1 MVPVDRRAFL
11 RQSFAF
17 SLLAGGAARGLHGL
31 PAAVD
36 RKASHAL
43 ILGDWGWYEN
53 QTAQMAV
60 AGAMADYMRKQKI
73 KAEALLLLGDS
84 FYGPLP
90 GGASDARWLTQ
101 FENMY
106 SRTTFDCPAYSVM
119 GNHEYQ
125 VLPVNKVAAN
135 LAYAKTPGTRWTQPA
150 LWYSYDF
157 PAKNPLMT
165 VIALDSNVPGKRR
178 DNGVDFT
185 LTAEQQ
191 AEQLAWFK
199 AELQKPRT
207 TPFLTVIGHHP
218 VYSNGPH
225 GDHPVLIAEWEPL
238 LREHGVH
245 LYLAGHDHDLQHLEF
260 AGHPTSFVCSGA
272 GGAQSYP
279 LKITEAYRGPYAQ
292 QVYGFTHL
300 ELTAKTMTI
309 RHLDEHGM
317 VVHAFSKSADGKVQ
331 MLTTV

>member
-1 MVPVDRRAFL
+1 MAQTIHRREFL

-17 SLLAGGAARGLHGL
+17 SLLAGGAAQGLAK
-31 PAAVD
+31 PAD
-36 RKASHAL
+36 TTASHAFL
-43 ILGDWGWYEN
+43 LGDWGWYDN
-53 QTAQMAV
+53 QVAQTAV
-60 AGAMADYMRKQKI
+60 ARAMVDYASGQNI
-73 KAEALLLLGDS
+73 KPQALLLLGDS

-90 GGASDARWLTQ
+90 GGATDPRWKTQ
-101 FENMY
+101 FEDMY
-106 SRTTFDCPAYSVM
+106 PAKVFDCPAYSVM

-125 VLPVNKVAAN
+125 VLPVNKVTAG
-135 LAYAKTPGTRWTQPA
+135 LTYARTSGTRWTQPA
-150 LWYSYDF
+150 LWYTYQF
-157 PAKNPLMT
+157 PAHNPLMT
-165 VIALDSNVPGKRR
+165 VIALDSNMHNPKR

-185 LTAEQQ
+185 LTAQQQ
-191 AEQLAWFK
+191 AEQLAWFR
-199 AELQKPRT
+199 AELAKPRT

-225 GDHPVLIAEWEPL
+225 GDHPVLIADWDPL
-238 LREHGVH
+238 LREHGVN

-300 ELTAKTMTI
+300 ELTPKTMTI
-309 RHLDEHGM
+309 RHLDQTGA
-317 VVHAFSKSADGKVQ
+317 VVHAFIKTVDGKVQ
-331 MLTTV
+331 IQSSL